1 MRLLFIAGGFTPPGG
16 IESFINTLSPVLA
29 SRNHNVSLLCWGPK
43 NLTLDEI
50 ALSGVKV
57 RRQPFRWACRASLPD
72 LLLLARHGAT
82 QVLTHDAIIFTRYR
96 PLGCFGLCVASP
108 GRASIWAPIG
118 RVGRLARRR
127 FGRSSM

>member
-43 NLTLDEI
+43 NPSLDEI

-57 RRQPFRWACRASLPD
+57 RRQPSVSYTHLTLPTI
-72 LLLLARHGAT
+72 LL
-82 QVLTHDAIIFTRYR
+82 V
-96 PLGCFGLCVASP
+96 
-108 GRASIWAPIG
+108 
-118 RVGRLARRR
+118 
-127 FGRSSM
+127 